1 MLELLAE
8 YRKCRYG
15 GDEEDEEDVK
25 EPPTK
30 EEVQVNMP
38 LSLSLSLS
46 LARRIG
52 FACCQLDCVLLARLC

>member
-30 EEVQVNMP
+30 EEVQVTTP
-38 LSLSLSLS
+38 LPLGCTLS
-46 LARRIG
+46 ARR
-52 FACCQLDCVLLARLC
+52 

>member
-30 EEVQVNMP
+30 EEVQVTTP
-38 LSLSLSLS
+38 LSAVLSRRALVLCWSTRC
-46 LARRIG
+46 LA
-52 FACCQLDCVLLARLC
+52 ALP

>member
-30 EEVQVNMP
+30 EEVQVTTP
-38 LSLSLSLS
+38 LSLSP
-46 LARRIG
+46 I
-52 FACCQLDCVLLARLC
+52 

>member
-52 FACCQLDCVLLARLC
+52 FA